1 MKQVHNM
8 KEFYDDYFRDMVFTF
23 CWELYS
29 IVQGLQVAISR
40 YSHIAMYLE
49 IQGMGIDTAVHA
61 KIYIAIFVIS

>member
-1 MKQVHNM
+1 M

-61 KIYIAIFVIS
+61 KTYIAIFVIS

>member
-1 MKQVHNM
+1 
-8 KEFYDDYFRDMVFTF
+8 MVFTF

-29 IVQGLQVAISR
+29 IVQGLQVALSR